1 MKSVFDKVVG
11 VALSVCFILGFHHGV
26 TGSDAL
32 TLQPLALGLCWIAA
46 AAALSVLWLRSMIL
60 DLTDKLGEL
69 SWLDQRIT
77 ALRGDHQRCC
87 TDYYKLQQSWRE
99 IEANNTGALK
109 EVRRRIEALEE
120 HGTLRSGDSDTD
132 QQIARLEDRLHRIS
146 VAIGKMKAERH
157 NELTSH
163 FANLTEL

>member
-1 MKSVFDKVVG
+1 MVG
-11 VALSVCFILGFHHGV
+11 FSLAVCFIMGFHHGV

-46 AAALSVLWLRSMIL
+46 ASALSVLWLRSMIM
-60 DLTDKLGEL
+60 DLTDKLGEI

-87 TDYYKLQQSWRE
+87 TDYFTLRQAWRE
-99 IEANNTGALK
+99 IESNNIGALK
-109 EVRRRIEALEE
+109 EVRRRLDAIEE
-120 HGTLRSGDSDTD
+120 HGTVRVAESDTD

-157 NELTSH
+157 NELSSH
-163 FANLTEL
+163 CGNFSEV